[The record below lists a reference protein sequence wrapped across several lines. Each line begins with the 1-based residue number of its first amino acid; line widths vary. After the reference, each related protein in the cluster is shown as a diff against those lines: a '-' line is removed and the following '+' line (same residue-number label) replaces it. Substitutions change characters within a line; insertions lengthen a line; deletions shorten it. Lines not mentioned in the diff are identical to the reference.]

1 MSSRKALTKLKAIL
15 IIDIVII
22 AAVGAAY
29 VYLQNQNAFA
39 ARPAEFVLSDI
50 NFTPAQPDLGEPVT
64 ISVNV
69 TNIGEVEGGYVA
81 NLTINNVVRE
91 NQTVAVPP
99 GETVTMQFTDSETTE
114 GNYQVK
120 IGDSSGSFKVK
131 AAPPENTTIALSN
144 LEIDPHEVW
153 LGNVVSINVT
163 ATNQGAENS
172 TLTVRLLIDNLFVE
186 SRKVTLGAGETT
198 IVQFTVNATAEG
210 SHKIKVNTLF
220 GSFNVVPVGTHTL
233 TVYTS
238 PTPDEGYAEFKINGQ
253 PERTPYIKALPEGTY
268 TVALP
273 STDPTGTHAFLYWDD
288 GSTNPTRTIT
298 LTKPTIIVGYFEKGT
313 SCPSL
318 FVWNGTQNVYVSEI
332 SNHGW
337 LGYIN
342 YMNEDGSVTFYR
354 NNPWDYVPINGNQM
368 QPVDGNYQV
377 TLAQMWDEVFYL
389 DQAYMVAV
397 DHPANTNVY
406 STMVEQ
412 YLDPAYMGQIYTVSK
427 TPQTP
432 LSAVNEKGQN
442 VLPQISKIDNVFTP
456 GITGLQSPSWDNI
469 TWNTITMQLPSLSN
483 AQQVK
488 LVVRAIVDWGSA
500 DDYNNWIG
508 QFYGAVDQGI
518 LPNGTEITPP
528 PYMEVKDANGNWIR
542 IQQDRQIPLPTDGMA
557 RTFVVDLTGLFP
569 AGVSNYWL
577 RINNFWNV
585 TFDYI
590 AVDTIAPQPVTIQK
604 INPIANL
611 YQQFTTNSASS
622 GAFTKYGDV
631 TQLVQNADDMFV
643 IGRQGDAVDLLF
655 PTANLKPVAPGMVR
669 DYFFFVS
676 CWFKD
681 ENGNWGF
688 GFGFTSDPLPFSTMS
703 GFPYPGTEAYPSDAA
718 HLRYLS
724 EWNTRIIAPPP

>member
-1 MSSRKALTKLKAIL
+1 MSSKRALTKLKAIL

-22 AAVGAAY
+22 AAVGATY
-29 VYLQNQNAFA
+29 LYLQSQNAFA
-39 ARPAEFVLSDI
+39 PRPAEFVLS
-50 NFTPAQPDLGEPVT
+50 NLTVTPPEPDLGEPIT

-91 NQTVAVPP
+91 NQTVAVPV
-99 GETVTMQFTDSETTE
+99 GVTVTVQFTDSETVE

-120 IGDSSGSFKVK
+120 IGELSGSFRVK
-131 AAPPENTTIALSN
+131 AAPSENTTIALSN
-144 LEIDPHEVW
+144 LQIAPREIW
-153 LGNVVSINVT
+153 LGDILSINVT
-163 ATNQGAENS
+163 ATNQGAENDS
-172 TLTVRLLIDNLFVE
+172 ITVRLLIDDLFVE
-186 SRKVTLGAGETT
+186 NRRITLGAGETT
-198 IVQFTVNATAEG
+198 IVQFAVNATVEG
-210 SHKIKVNTLF
+210 SHKVRVNTLF
-220 GSFNVVPVGTHTL
+220 GSFKTVPAGTHTL
-233 TVYTS
+233 TIYTS
-238 PTPDEGYAEFKINGQ
+238 PTPDEGYAEFTLNGKTV
-253 PERTPYIKALPEGTY
+253 RTPYTEVLPEGTY
-268 TVALP
+268 SVAMP
-273 STDPTGTHAFLYWDD
+273 STDPTGQHAFLYWED
-288 GSTNPTRTIT
+288 GSTNPRRTIT
-298 LTKPTIIVGYFEKGT
+298 LTKATILVAYYEKGT

-318 FVWNGTQNVYVSEI
+318 FVWNGTQNVYVSEV

-342 YMNEDGSVTFYR
+342 YMNDDGSVVFYR
-354 NNPWDYVPINGNQM
+354 NNPWDYIPIDGNQM
-368 QPVDGNYQV
+368 QPVGGNYEF
-377 TLAQMWDEVFYL
+377 TLAQMWDEIFYL

-397 DHPANTNVY
+397 DHPSNVNVY

-412 YLDPAYMGQIYTVSK
+412 YLDPAYMGQIYTVGQN
-427 TPQTP
+427 PLTP

-442 VLPQISKIDNVFTP
+442 VLPQISKIDDVFTP
-456 GITGLQSPSWDNI
+456 GINGLQSPAWDNI
-469 TWNTITMQLPSLSN
+469 TWNKLTLKLPNLSN

-508 QFYGAVDQGI
+508 GFYGAVEQG
-518 LPNGTEITPP
+518 LLSNGTQITPP

-542 IQQDRQIPLPTDGMA
+542 VQESRQFPLPPDGVP

-569 AGVSNYWL
+569 NGVNEYWL

-590 AVDTIAPQPVTIQK
+590 AVDTTAPKPVTIQK

-611 YQQFTTNSASS
+611 YQQFNTVSASS

-631 TQLVQNADDMFV
+631 TQLVINADDMFV
-643 IGRQGDAVDLLF
+643 VGRQGDAVSLQF
-655 PTANLKPVAPGMVR
+655 PTANLKPVAEGMAR

-676 CWFKD
+676 VWFKD

-703 GFPYPGTEAYPSDAA
+703 GFPYPATEAYPTDAA

-724 EWNTRIIAPPP
+724 EWNTRIIAAP